1 MEYTDIDFSTYD
13 TFVKTSGVE
22 KNENSLAWYTNAV
35 ENFKWTSRKE
45 LLEILRISKATLDN
59 VINQLKFS
67 RPIDWSSKNQLKSNT
82 QTGLCIDEA
91 IKKGG
96 YRNSETFYREDL
108 VKLIQLQLI
117 KNQTHQGKSNE
128 LITEV
133 VDSAVKEKLTDSK
146 AEDIKLAEINLAIEK
161 EKSIQQENRAIAEKE
176 ISKQMR
182 MLLKNENL
190 KKDLDKFRTDAI
202 KLIHY
207 GNSNTSKL
215 YIGVDETSPSNY
227 KVGMASN
234 LHRRDSIGTTDNP
247 NLKYI
252 YVKNVGSRDAAES
265 LEKTIHEELKEYN
278 LKNFRPNIKPTEW
291 FILTPE
297 KLAFIVRKYD
307 FLPFEL
313 DEK

>member
-1 MEYTDIDFSTYD
+1 MENTDVDFSTYD
-13 TFVKTSGVE
+13 TFVKTAGVE
-22 KNENSLAWYTNAV
+22 KTENSLIWYRTHCK
-35 ENFKWTSRKE
+35 ESEKWFSRKE
-45 LLEILRISKATLDN
+45 LLEILGVGKDALNSAIE
-59 VINQLKFS
+59 QLKFNS
-67 RPIDWSSKNQLKSNT
+67 RLEAPIKGQEGFNT
-82 QTGLCIDEA
+82 NLEVA

-96 YRNSETFYREDL
+96 YRNLETFYREDL

-117 KNQTHQGKSNE
+117 KNQTHQGHSNE
-128 LITEV
+128 TITEV
-133 VDSAVKEKLTDSK
+133 VDSAVKEKLTTSK
-146 AEDIKLAEINLAIEK
+146 AEDIRLAELNLATE
-161 EKSIQQENRAIAEKE
+161 QTRLAAEKE

-202 KLIHY
+202 KIIHY
-207 GNSNTSKL
+207 GNTETSKL
-215 YIGVDETSPSNY
+215 YIGVDVASPSNY
-227 KVGMASN
+227 KIGVASN
-234 LHRRDSIGTTDNP
+234 IHRRESIGTTDNP

-252 YVKNVGSRDAAES
+252 YMKDVGSKDAAES

-307 FLPFEL
+307 FLPYDL
-313 DEK
+313 VKNGINS

>member
-1 MEYTDIDFSTYD
+1 MEYTGVDFSTYD
-13 TFVKTSGVE
+13 TFVKTSGAE
-22 KNENSLAWYTNAV
+22 KNTNSLTWYTNAI

-45 LLEILRISKATLDN
+45 LLEILGVGKATLDN
-59 VINQLKFS
+59 VIEQLKIN
-67 RPIDWSSKNQLKSNT
+67 RPTGWSNEEQEDFNCHLKV
-82 QTGLCIDEA
+82 L

-96 YRNSETFYREDL
+96 YNNRETFYREDL

-146 AEDIKLAEINLAIEK
+146 AEDIKLAELNLATE
-161 EKSIQQENRAIAEKE
+161 QTRLAAEKE

-265 LEKTIHEELKEYN
+265 LEKTIHEELKEFN

>member
-1 MEYTDIDFSTYD
+1 MEYTGIDFSTYD
-13 TFVKTSGVE
+13 TFVKTLGIE
-22 KNENSLAWYTNAV
+22 KNTNSLVFYNKTV
-35 ENFKWTSRKE
+35 ESFKWTSRKE
-45 LLEILRISKATLDN
+45 LLEILGTTGSTLDN
-59 VINQLKFS
+59 TLNELKRS
-67 RPIDWSSKNQLKSNT
+67 T
-82 QTGLCIDEA
+82 QTGLCTEGS

-96 YRNSETFYREDL
+96 YHNTETFYREDL

-117 KNQTHQGKSNE
+117 KNQTYQGKSNE
-128 LITEV
+128 VITEV
-133 VDSAVKEKLTDSK
+133 VDSAVKEKLTGSK
-146 AEDIKLAEINLAIEK
+146 TEDIKLAEINLATE
-161 EKSIQQENRAIAEKE
+161 QTRLAAEKE

-202 KLIHY
+202 KIIHY
-207 GNSNTSKL
+207 GNTETSKL
-215 YIGVDETSPSNY
+215 YIGVDTASPSNY
-227 KVGMASN
+227 KIGVASN
-234 LHRRDSIGTTDNP
+234 THRRESIGTTDNP

-252 YVKNVGSRDAAES
+252 YMKDVGSKGAAES

-307 FLPFEL
+307 FLPYDL
-313 DEK
+313 VKSKINS

>member
-1 MEYTDIDFSTYD
+1 MENTDVDFSTYD
-13 TFVKTSGVE
+13 TFIKTSGVE
-22 KNENSLAWYTNAV
+22 RNEHSLAFYKAHYEPT
-35 ENFKWTSRKE
+35 EKWVSRKE
-45 LLEILRISKATLDN
+45 LLEILGVGKVALDRAIERVKLSSSLEGATKG
-59 VINQLKFS
+59 QESFS
-67 RPIDWSSKNQLKSNT
+67 QPLEGAT
-82 QTGLCIDEA
+82 
-91 IKKGG
+91 KKGG

-117 KNQTHQGKSNE
+117 KNQTHQGHSNE
-128 LITEV
+128 TITEI
-133 VDSAVKEKLTDSK
+133 VDSSVKEKFTTSK
-146 AEDIKLAEINLAIEK
+146 AEDIRLAELNLATE
-161 EKSIQQENRAIAEKE
+161 QTRLAAEKE

-202 KLIHY
+202 KIIHY
-207 GNSNTSKL
+207 GNTETSKL
-215 YIGVDETSPSNY
+215 YIGVDVASPSNY
-227 KVGMASN
+227 KIGVASN
-234 LHRRDSIGTTDNP
+234 IHRRESIGTTDNP

-252 YVKNVGSRDAAES
+252 YMKDAGSKGAAES

-307 FLPFEL
+307 FLPYDL
-313 DEK
+313 VKNGINS

>member
-1 MEYTDIDFSTYD
+1 MEYTGIDFSTYD

-22 KNENSLAWYTNAV
+22 KNTNSLAWYTKAV
-35 ENFKWTSRKE
+35 ENFKWISRKE
-45 LLEILRISKATLDN
+45 LLDVLRVGKN
-59 VINQLKFS
+59 VLS
-67 RPIDWSSKNQLKSNT
+67 RAIEQVKNSCPIDGATEGQLKSNCH
-82 QTGLCIDEA
+82 LDVL

-96 YRNSETFYREDL
+96 YNNSETFYREDL

-128 LITEV
+128 LVTGV
-133 VDSAVKEKLTDSK
+133 VDSAVKEKLADSK
-146 AEDIKLAEINLAIEK
+146 AEDIKLAELNLATE
-161 EKSIQQENRAIAEKE
+161 QTRLAAEKE

-202 KLIHY
+202 KIIHY
-207 GNSNTSKL
+207 GNTETSKL
-215 YIGVDETSPSNY
+215 YIGVDVASPSNY
-227 KVGMASN
+227 KIGVASN
-234 LHRRDSIGTTDNP
+234 IHRRESIGTTDNP

-252 YVKNVGSRDAAES
+252 YMKDMGSKDAAES

-307 FLPFEL
+307 FLPYDL
-313 DEK
+313 VKSGINS

>member
-1 MEYTDIDFSTYD
+1 MEYTGIDFSTYD

-22 KNENSLAWYTNAV
+22 KNTNSLTWYKEHCK
-35 ENFKWTSRKE
+35 ENEKWVSRKE
-45 LLEILRISKATLDN
+45 LLEILGIGKDALSRAIEQVKTSCLLEETTES
-59 VINQLKFS
+59 QLKNSCRFEE
-67 RPIDWSSKNQLKSNT
+67 LT
-82 QTGLCIDEA
+82 
-91 IKKGG
+91 KKGG
-96 YRNSETFYREDL
+96 YNNREIFYREDL
-108 VKLIQLQLI
+108 VKLIQLQLM
-117 KNQTHQGKSNE
+117 KNQTHQGHANE

-133 VDSAVKEKLTDSK
+133 VDSAVKEKLADSK
-146 AEDIKLAEINLAIEK
+146 AEDIKLAELNLATE
-161 EKSIQQENRAIAEKE
+161 QTRLAAEKE

-202 KLIHY
+202 KIIHY
-207 GNSNTSKL
+207 GNTETSKL
-215 YIGVDETSPSNY
+215 YIGVDVASPSNY
-227 KVGMASN
+227 KIGVASN
-234 LHRRDSIGTTDNP
+234 IHRRESIGTTDNP

-252 YVKNVGSRDAAES
+252 YMKDVGSKDAAES

-307 FLPFEL
+307 FLPYDL
-313 DEK
+313 VKNGINS

>member
-1 MEYTDIDFSTYD
+1 MEYTGIDFSTYD

-22 KNENSLAWYTNAV
+22 KNTNSLTWYTNAI

-45 LLEILRISKATLDN
+45 LLEILGVSPTALDN
-59 VINQLKFS
+59 VIEQLK
-67 RPIDWSSKNQLKSNT
+67 DNQHLKVFNERS
-82 QTGLCIDEA
+82 

-96 YRNSETFYREDL
+96 YNNRETFYREDL
-108 VKLIQLQLI
+108 VKLIQLQLM
-117 KNQTHQGKSNE
+117 KNQTHKGHIS
-128 LITEV
+128 EV
-133 VDSAVKEKLTDSK
+133 VVSAIDSSVKEKLTDSK
-146 AEDIKLAEINLAIEK
+146 AEDIKLAEINLATE
-161 EKSIQQENRAIAEKE
+161 QTRLAAEKE

-202 KLIHY
+202 KIIHY
-207 GNSNTSKL
+207 GNTETSKL
-215 YIGVDETSPSNY
+215 YIGVDTSSPSNY
-227 KVGMASN
+227 KIGVASN
-234 LHRRDSIGTTDNP
+234 IHRRDSIGTTDNP

-252 YVKNVGSRDAAES
+252 YMKDVGSEGAAKS
-265 LEKTIHEELKEYN
+265 LEKTIHEELKEFN

-291 FILTPE
+291 FILSPE

-313 DEK
+313 VKNGINS

>member
-1 MEYTDIDFSTYD
+1 MEYTGIDFSTYD

-22 KNENSLAWYTNAV
+22 KTENSLVWYKV
-35 ENFKWTSRKE
+35 HCKENEKWVSRKE
-45 LLEILRISKATLDN
+45 LLEILGVGKATLDN
-59 VINQLKFS
+59 AIE
-67 RPIDWSSKNQLKSNT
+67 QLKSNRPT
-82 QTGLCIDEA
+82 DRSIENREDFSGPIEEA
-91 IKKGG
+91 TKKGG
-96 YRNSETFYREDL
+96 YNNRETFYREDL

-133 VDSAVKEKLTDSK
+133 VDSAVKEKLTASK
-146 AEDIKLAEINLAIEK
+146 AEDIKLAELNLATE
-161 EKSIQQENRAIAEKE
+161 QTRLAAEKE

-202 KLIHY
+202 KIIHY
-207 GNSNTSKL
+207 GNTETSKL
-215 YIGVDETSPSNY
+215 YIGVDTSSPSNY
-227 KVGMASN
+227 KIGVASN
-234 LHRRDSIGTTDNP
+234 IHRRDSIGTTDNP

-252 YVKNVGSRDAAES
+252 YMKDVGSKKAAES
-265 LEKTIHEELKEYN
+265 LEKTIHEELKEFN

-291 FILTPE
+291 FILSPE

-313 DEK
+313 VKNGINS

>member
-1 MEYTDIDFSTYD
+1 MEYTGIDFSTYD

-22 KNENSLAWYTNAV
+22 KNTNSLTWYTNAI

-45 LLEILRISKATLDN
+45 LLEILGVSATALDN
-59 VINQLKFS
+59 VI
-67 RPIDWSSKNQLKSNT
+67 DQLKSNRPVDWSIED
-82 QTGLCIDEA
+82 QLKSNQHIDVS

-96 YRNSETFYREDL
+96 YNNRETFYREDL

-133 VDSAVKEKLTDSK
+133 VDSAVKEKLVDSK
-146 AEDIKLAEINLAIEK
+146 AEDIKLAELNLATE
-161 EKSIQQENRAIAEKE
+161 QTRLAAEKE

-202 KLIHY
+202 KIIHY
-207 GNSNTSKL
+207 GNTETSKL
-215 YIGVDETSPSNY
+215 YIGVDTSSPSNY
-227 KVGMASN
+227 KIGVASN
-234 LHRRDSIGTTDNP
+234 IHRRESIGTTDNP

-252 YVKNVGSRDAAES
+252 YMKDVGSEGAAKS
-265 LEKTIHEELKEYN
+265 LEKTIHEELKEFN

-291 FILTPE
+291 FILSPE
-297 KLAFIVRKYD
+297 KLAFIVRKYE

-313 DEK
+313 VKNGINS

>member
-1 MEYTDIDFSTYD
+1 MTDIDIDFSTYD

-22 KNENSLAWYTNAV
+22 RNEHSLVFYKKHYEPA
-35 ENFKWTSRKE
+35 EDFKWISRKD
-45 LLEILRISKATLDN
+45 LLEILGVGKDALNSAIE
-59 VINQLKFS
+59 QLKFNS
-67 RPIDWSSKNQLKSNT
+67 RLEAPIKNNQGFNEHL
-82 QTGLCIDEA
+82 DVA

-96 YRNSETFYREDL
+96 YRNLETFYREDL

-117 KNQTHQGKSNE
+117 KNKAHQGHSNE
-128 LITEV
+128 TITEI
-133 VDSAVKEKLTDSK
+133 VDSSVKEKLTDSK
-146 AEDIKLAEINLAIEK
+146 AEDIKLAELNLATE
-161 EKSIQQENRAIAEKE
+161 QTRLAAEKE

-202 KLIHY
+202 KIIHY
-207 GNSNTSKL
+207 GNTETSKL
-215 YIGVDETSPSNY
+215 YIGVDTSSPSNY
-227 KVGMASN
+227 KIGVASN
-234 LHRRDSIGTTDNP
+234 IHRRDSIGTTDNP

-252 YVKNVGSRDAAES
+252 YMKDVGSKKAAES
-265 LEKTIHEELKEYN
+265 LEKTIHEELKEFN

-291 FILTPE
+291 FILSPE

-313 DEK
+313 VKNGINS

>member
-1 MEYTDIDFSTYD
+1 MENTDVDFSTYD

-22 KNENSLAWYTNAV
+22 RNENSLVWYKV
-35 ENFKWTSRKE
+35 HCKENEKWVSRKE
-45 LLEILRISKATLDN
+45 LLEILGIGKATLDN
-59 VINQLKFS
+59 AIEQLKS
-67 RPIDWSSKNQLKSNT
+67 NRLIDWSNENQLKSN
-82 QTGLCIDEA
+82 QRIEA
-91 IKKGG
+91 TIKKGG
-96 YRNSETFYREDL
+96 YNNRETFYREDL
-108 VKLIQLQLI
+108 VKLIQLQLV

-128 LITEV
+128 LVTEI
-133 VDSAVKEKLTDSK
+133 VDSAVKEKLVDSK
-146 AEDIKLAEINLAIEK
+146 AKDIKLAELNLATE
-161 EKSIQQENRAIAEKE
+161 QTRLAAEKE

-202 KLIHY
+202 KIIHY
-207 GNSNTSKL
+207 DNTETSKL
-215 YIGVDETSPSNY
+215 YIGVDIASPSNY
-227 KVGMASN
+227 KIGVASN
-234 LHRRDSIGTTDNP
+234 THRRESIGTTDNP

-252 YVKNVGSRDAAES
+252 YMKDVGSKGAAES

-307 FLPFEL
+307 FLPYDL
-313 DEK
+313 VKNKISA

>member
-1 MEYTDIDFSTYD
+1 MEYTGIDFSTYD

-22 KNENSLAWYTNAV
+22 KTENSLVWYRIHCK
-35 ENFKWTSRKE
+35 ENEKWVSRKK
-45 LLEILRISKATLDN
+45 LLEILGVSATALDN
-59 VINQLKFS
+59 AINQLKFS
-67 RPIDWSSKNQLKSNT
+67 QHIDVAIKNNQELSSLLDVAT
-82 QTGLCIDEA
+82 
-91 IKKGG
+91 KKGG

-117 KNQTHQGKSNE
+117 KNQTHQGHSNE
-128 LITEV
+128 TITEV
-133 VDSAVKEKLTDSK
+133 VDSAVKEKLADSK
-146 AEDIKLAEINLAIEK
+146 AEDIKLAELNLATE
-161 EKSIQQENRAIAEKE
+161 QTRLAAEKE

-202 KLIHY
+202 KIIHY
-207 GNSNTSKL
+207 GNTETSKL
-215 YIGVDETSPSNY
+215 YIGVDTSSPSNY
-227 KVGMASN
+227 KIGVASN
-234 LHRRDSIGTTDNP
+234 IHRRDSIGTTDNP

-252 YVKNVGSRDAAES
+252 YMKDVGSKKAAES
-265 LEKTIHEELKEYN
+265 LEKTIHEELKEFN

-291 FILTPE
+291 FILSPE

-313 DEK
+313 NKIVN